1 MVGPTGLVMVPIIA
15 ARSHRVRPIFAL
27 PRRNVRCWH
36 ATLKLLTRRF
46 KPLLAI
52 AHKKAPRL
60 RSLFFMV
67 GPTGLVMVPII
78 AARSHRVRPIFALP
92 RRNVRCWHATLKLLT
107 RRFKPLLA
115 IAHKK
120 SPAIA
125 ELIFHGRADRI

>member
-67 GPTGLVMVPII
+67 GPTGFEP
-78 AARSHRVRPIFALP
+78 
-92 RRNVRCWHATLKLLT
+92 ATPSPPAKCAT
-107 RRFKPLLA
+107 RLRYGPTQKEA
-115 IAHKK
+115 K
-120 SPAIA
+120 
-125 ELIFHGRADRI
+125 